1 MDWVVPVLAVFAVL
15 VVALWIWNVIAAR
28 IYRSRLENGYLN
40 LESAGEAPS
49 HPREVRELMADFEES
64 GFEPLTSHL
73 TRDGRLVV
81 LLFNES
87 GGSMGEIVD
96 FTDLDSVERF
106 TVEVTSILEEGRG
119 VLCTGN
125 TAVPSI
131 HGGELRQTY
140 LGAPPGELVKH
151 HQAAIKHLRDQGLG
165 TRPIS
170 RDEAILSRQEW
181 FELQQEQIRTAPTRM
196 VVDWTRDARG
206 GYPKSSGP
214 IAESEAMRTRLEAI
228 LESR

>member
-1 MDWVVPVLAVFAVL
+1 
-15 VVALWIWNVIAAR
+15 VIAAR
-28 IYRSRLENGYLN
+28 TYRSRLANGYLN
-40 LESAGEAPS
+40 LESAGKPPP
-49 HPREVRELMADFEES
+49 HPDEVRELMEDFDEC

-87 GGSMGEIVD
+87 VRSIGEIVD
-96 FTDLDSVERF
+96 FTDFPGVEGF

-119 VLCTGN
+119 VLSTCN

-140 LGAPPGELVKH
+140 PGAPPGELVKH
-151 HQAAIKHLRDQGLG
+151 HQAAIKLLRDQGLG

-170 RDEAILSRQEW
+170 TDEAILARQEW
-181 FELQQEQIRTAPTRM
+181 FELQQAKIRTAPTRT
-196 VVDWTRDARG
+196 VVDWIRDARS
-206 GYPKSSGP
+206 GYPTSSGP
-214 IAESEAMRTRLEAI
+214 IAESETMRTRLDAI
-228 LESR
+228 LERR